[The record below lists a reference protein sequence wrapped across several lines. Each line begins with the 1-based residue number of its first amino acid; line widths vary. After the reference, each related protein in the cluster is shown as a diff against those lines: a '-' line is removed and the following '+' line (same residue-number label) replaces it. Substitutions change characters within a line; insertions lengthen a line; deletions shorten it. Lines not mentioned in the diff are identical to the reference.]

1 MGGVTNATTGER
13 TERDTRPG
21 RSPSAE
27 LMDVVGTLRRSVR
40 RIVRQDWPHRPLT
53 ESEVEVLRLLRARP
67 GLRVR
72 EAAAALS
79 LAPNTVSTLVGRL
92 VDQDLLERREDER
105 DGRAA
110 RLSLS
115 AAAAR
120 RIAAWRDRRQHVIE
134 RALGRLP
141 EADRQAIA
149 RALPALGRLA
159 REVEAL

>member
-1 MGGVTNATTGER
+1 MTNATSER
-13 TERDTRPG
+13 ARPVASVERAPA
-21 RSPSAE
+21 AE
-27 LMDVVGTLRRSVR
+27 LMALVGTLRRSVR

-53 ESEVEVLRLLRARP
+53 ESEVEVLRLLRGRP

-92 VDQDLLERREDER
+92 VDQGLLERRDDER

-110 RLSLS
+110 RLYLS

-134 RALGRLP
+134 RAMERLSR
-141 EADRQAIA
+141 EDRAAIA
-149 RALPALGRLA
+149 RAL
-159 REVEAL
+159 

>member
-1 MGGVTNATTGER
+1 MTKGTTER
-13 TERDTRPG
+13 TQPNARLPRP
-21 RSPSAE
+21 PSAE
-27 LMDVVGTLRRSVR
+27 LMDLVGTLRRSVR

-53 ESEVEVLRLLRARP
+53 ESEVEVLRLLRGRP

-79 LAPNTVSTLVGRL
+79 LAPNTMSTLVGRL
-92 VDQDLLERREDER
+92 VEQDLLERRDDER

-110 RLSLS
+110 RLYLS

-134 RALGRLP
+134 RAMERLSEP
-141 EADRQAIA
+141 DREVIV

-159 REVEAL
+159 REVETS

>member
-1 MGGVTNATTGER
+1 
-13 TERDTRPG
+13 
-21 RSPSAE
+21 
-27 LMDVVGTLRRSVR
+27 MDVVGTLRRSVR

-53 ESEVEVLRLLRARP
+53 ESEVEVLRLLRGRP

-110 RLSLS
+110 CLYLS

-134 RALGRLP
+134 RALARLA
-141 EADRQAIA
+141 EADRDAIA

-159 REVEAL
+159 REVESL